1 MATVTAAPHGGQ
13 PVSTAEENE
22 GEKEKTYSRSRG

>member
-22 GEKEKTYSRSRG
+22 GEKETQNV